1 MLAWHWNQREQNRL
15 ESYRWGL
22 VSPESIEPVPSWGPN
37 GKGKLVGRRKLVSQ
51 HPSECAF
58 ELHLSVDLY

>member
-37 GKGKLVGRRKLVSQ
+37 GKGKLVGRRKLVS
-51 HPSECAF
+51 
-58 ELHLSVDLY
+58 